1 MAVTKQNKTKQNKMK
16 IITTIIMS
24 ALIFGWVVTR
34 PYAQQPSVIASHYH
48 DKYVGRL
55 CADGK
60 TKYDHSKMIAAH
72 RTLPFGTMV
81 KVSLAGS
88 KTRFVNVKIVDRG
101 PYIRG
106 RENGIDLS
114 ASAFKKLAQIEA
126 GLLRVNLT
134 VLK

>member
-1 MAVTKQNKTKQNKMK
+1 MCGVV
-16 IITTIIMS
+16 
-24 ALIFGWVVTR
+24 FGWIISR
-34 PYAQQPSVIASHYH
+34 PYAQQPSVTASYYH
-48 DKYVGRL
+48 DKYINRL

-72 RTLPFGTMV
+72 RTLPFGTML

-88 KTRFVNVKIVDRG
+88 KTRFVTVKIVDRG

-114 ASAFKKLAQIEA
+114 AGAFKKLAQLEA
-126 GLLRVNLT
+126 GLLQVNLT

>member
-1 MAVTKQNKTKQNKMK
+1 MK
-16 IITTIIMS
+16 NIIITIIMS
-24 ALIFGWVVTR
+24 AIVFGWVVSR
-34 PYAQQPSVIASHYH
+34 PYAQQPSVTASFYH
-48 DKYVGRL
+48 DKYINQL

-81 KVSLAGS
+81 KVALAGS
-88 KTRFVNVKIVDRG
+88 KTRFVTVKIVDRG

-114 ASAFKKLAQIEA
+114 AGAFKKLAQLEA
-126 GLLRVNLT
+126 GLLQVNLT